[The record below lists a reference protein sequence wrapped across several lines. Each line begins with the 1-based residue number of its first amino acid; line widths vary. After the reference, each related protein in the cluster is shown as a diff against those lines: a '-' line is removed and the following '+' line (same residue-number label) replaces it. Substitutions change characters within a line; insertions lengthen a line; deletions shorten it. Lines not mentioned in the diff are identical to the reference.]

1 VTIDTETS
9 ERLLPEALDLLD
21 KDNSTRR
28 NYIEQ
33 LKWIPYPRAN
43 AILAELEHFLIMP
56 RKPRMTSCLI
66 VGDSDNGKSSLIQ
79 EFVKNHLPTS
89 GQYSPAYPVI
99 LIEAPNN
106 SDEGRLYNN
115 ILEKIQ
121 VPFKLKDS
129 PAKKEHEVFYYLKLL
144 ETRMLILDDIH
155 NILGGPVSKQKI
167 FMSALK
173 TINNKSISIVLL
185 GIKDALN
192 AVATDAQIISRFPP
206 VTLPK
211 WRLDRDYASL
221 LASLERTLPLKKAS
235 NLASKELG
243 PTILDLAEGLIGY
256 IVDLVEKAAIR
267 AIETNTERITAK
279 EIEECG
285 FIKPSEVRK
294 KADNDL

>member
-1 VTIDTETS
+1 MVDIETAD
-9 ERLLPEALDLLD
+9 RLLPEALDMLD
-21 KDNSTRR
+21 KDNSTRC

-43 AILAELEHFLIMP
+43 AILTELEHLLTMP

-66 VGDSDNGKSSLIQ
+66 VGDSDNGKSSLIR
-79 EFVKNHLPTS
+79 EFASHHLPTN
-89 GQYSPAYPVI
+89 GQHSPAYPVV
-99 LIEAPNN
+99 LIETPNN

-115 ILEKIQ
+115 ILEEIQ

-129 PAKKEHEVFYYLKLL
+129 TAKKEHEVFYYLKLL

-167 FMSALK
+167 FMTALK
-173 TINNKSISIVLL
+173 TINNKLFISIVLI

-206 VTLPK
+206 LTLPK

-235 NLASKELG
+235 NLASAELG

-256 IVDLVEKAAIR
+256 VVELVVQAAIR
-267 AIETNTERITAK
+267 AIVTNTERITAK
-279 EIEECG
+279 EIEGCG
-285 FIKPSEVRK
+285 FIKPSERRK
-294 KADNDL
+294 IADNEL